1 MSVNLYQRPISLK
14 IKKFFRKKR
23 RKFMNYVT
31 SLKSASEV
39 KTDCLIIGVF
49 NKNNLGIAAKNI
61 NDVSENIITKLC
73 KSGDIDTAIGST
85 KIIHSAKNIKADRLL
100 IVGLGDKDSFG
111 HDEFRRVNQ
120 AAMNA
125 IKNIKLTNFAN
136 YLFLDEALNT
146 KDYYKGRHFIESYF
160 SSIYQF
166 DQLKTGIKKINPIIK
181 KIIIGI
187 SSKNNSEKVKLGCTH
202 GQAISLGSKIAKD
215 LGNLPANV
223 CTPSYLAKE
232 SKKFAKIY
240 KKLSV
245 KILNES
251 MLKKLKMNSFLSV
264 TAGSKEPAKLIEMH
278 YKGAKNQKSHVLVG
292 KGITFDTGGIS
303 IKPSA
308 AMDEMKYDMCGAAT
322 VIGTIIAIAE
332 MNLPVNLSVIVP
344 ACENRPSSTATL
356 PGDIVKSMS
365 GQTIEILNTDAEG
378 RLVLCDALTYARRFK
393 PKYIVDVATLTGAC
407 VIALGHHRTA
417 IMSNSDEL
425 SDELMNAGD
434 KSNDLCWKMPM
445 GREYEMQLNSNFA
458 DMANIGGRYGG
469 SITAACFLGKF
480 TRNMKWAHLDIAGT
494 AWTSGAKKGS
504 TGRPVPLLSQFIL
517 NQSSIDI

>member
-1 MSVNLYQRPISLK
+1 
-14 IKKFFRKKR
+14 
-23 RKFMNYVT
+23 
-31 SLKSASEV
+31 
-39 KTDCLIIGVF
+39 
-49 NKNNLGIAAKNI
+49 
-61 NDVSENIITKLC
+61 
-73 KSGDIDTAIGST
+73 
-85 KIIHSAKNIKADRLL
+85 
-100 IVGLGDKDSFG
+100 
-111 HDEFRRVNQ
+111 
-120 AAMNA
+120 
-125 IKNIKLTNFAN
+125 
-136 YLFLDEALNT
+136 
-146 KDYYKGRHFIESYF
+146 
-160 SSIYQF
+160 
-166 DQLKTGIKKINPIIK
+166 
-181 KIIIGI
+181 
-187 SSKNNSEKVKLGCTH
+187 
-202 GQAISLGSKIAKD
+202 
-215 LGNLPANV
+215 
-223 CTPSYLAKE
+223 
-232 SKKFAKIY
+232 
-240 KKLSV
+240 
-245 KILNES
+245 
-251 MLKKLKMNSFLSV
+251 
-264 TAGSKEPAKLIEMH
+264 MH